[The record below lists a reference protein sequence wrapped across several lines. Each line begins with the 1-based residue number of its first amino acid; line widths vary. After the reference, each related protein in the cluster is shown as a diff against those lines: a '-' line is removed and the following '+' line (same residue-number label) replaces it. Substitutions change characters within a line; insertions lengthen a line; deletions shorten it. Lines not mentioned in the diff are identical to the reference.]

1 MRVFARV
8 VVSRPGRPVRLED
21 LDSWTCGP
29 CMLVVR
35 MDYYYMMIMCS
46 FYITTVTLFLYTT
59 ASTSKQTLDRQSR
72 NEGTSAQKHLR
83 TQTAPRQGAND
94 FSACAH
100 DGNELCASLK
110 VFMEAPRC
118 RAVRALLGPFS
129 MTSSRHAAGA
139 PRSQRSNGICWV
151 AM

>member
-1 MRVFARV
+1 
-8 VVSRPGRPVRLED
+8 
-21 LDSWTCGP
+21 
-29 CMLVVR
+29 
-35 MDYYYMMIMCS
+35 MIIKYS
-46 FYITTVTLFLYTT
+46 FYVTSATLILDTT
-59 ASTSKQTLDRQSR
+59 ASTSKQILDRQSR

-110 VFMEAPRC
+110 VFMEAPKC

-139 PRSQRSNGICWV
+139 PRSPRSNRNFWV
-151 AM
+151 AMNNGLREQ

>member
-1 MRVFARV
+1 
-8 VVSRPGRPVRLED
+8 
-21 LDSWTCGP
+21 
-29 CMLVVR
+29 
-35 MDYYYMMIMCS
+35 MIIKNS
-46 FYITTVTLFLYTT
+46 FYIASATLILYTT
-59 ASTSKQTLDRQSR
+59 ASTLEQTLDRQSR
-72 NEGTSAQKHLR
+72 NEGTSVQKHLR

-110 VFMEAPRC
+110 VFMEAPKC

-139 PRSQRSNGICWV
+139 PRPPRSNRNFWV
-151 AM
+151 VVPDDLREQ